1 MAFLFL
7 EIFVLALTISKD
19 SNRGMSNMNEKK
31 SAGETN
37 ACVSTCHEASQGTAA
52 SGSHDKTVPRPI
64 IRGPAS
70 QVEKAGMGLM
80 KKKPKKGPELKRNS
94 QCSLSAQAPTTWAP
108 RPAPRAR
115 RACTPPVRPRRWA
128 PQEIV
133 SPPPGPHHRSHPPV
147 VAGGEEKGDGLRQ
160 GQCGERRFPGS
171 IPRE

>member
-1 MAFLFL
+1 LAFLFL

-70 QVEKAGMGLM
+70 QVEKAGIRNGIDEKKTKERAGVETEFTVLAFRAGSNNMG
-80 KKKPKKGPELKRNS
+80 
-94 QCSLSAQAPTTWAP
+94 AAPRAP
-108 RPAPRAR
+108 RPPGLHAPGAAAPVGPSGDRIPPAGP
-115 RACTPPVRPRRWA
+115 ASQVTPPGGGRW
-128 PQEIV
+128 
-133 SPPPGPHHRSHPPV
+133 
-147 VAGGEEKGDGLRQ
+147 
-160 GQCGERRFPGS
+160 
-171 IPRE
+171 